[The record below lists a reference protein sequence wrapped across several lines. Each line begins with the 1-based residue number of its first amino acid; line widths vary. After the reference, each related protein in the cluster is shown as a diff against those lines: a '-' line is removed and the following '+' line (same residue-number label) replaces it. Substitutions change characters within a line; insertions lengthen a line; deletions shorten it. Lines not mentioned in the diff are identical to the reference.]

1 MKNIESAHSKAI
13 KEIDANSMSKKR
25 FGNMRSEFTLTR
37 DKVKEKMEELK
48 QEERNAALEH
58 EQIIQMEE
66 KWRKLNQLL
75 RENNIQSDQ
84 VPMPVPEIDDKEIA
98 ALKLEIDNLDKE
110 LKADEARY
118 LAMHKKMED
127 DLKNETAEADLVR
140 AKLREK
146 EQEIRISDMKIN
158 DLTRRMMVKPQL
170 VYEDKQKPQNKKKG
184 SATQYPNSLGSA
196 RKQFISSGT
205 IHNSFIKLKFYFRVR
220 WVKSD

>member
-1 MKNIESAHSKAI
+1 
-13 KEIDANSMSKKR
+13 
-25 FGNMRSEFTLTR
+25 
-37 DKVKEKMEELK
+37 MEELR
-48 QEERNAALEH
+48 QEERNVALEH

-75 RENNIQSDQ
+75 RENNSQSDQ

-110 LKADEARY
+110 LKADEPRY
-118 LAMHKKMED
+118 LATNKKNYVKHFLDYEKIFILIIITFVIILKFLMLFFNRMHKKMED

-158 DLTRRMMVKPQL
+158 DLTRRMMVKPQID
-170 VYEDKQKPQNKKKG
+170 EDKQKPQNKKKG
-184 SATQYPNSLGSA
+184 SATQYPNSLSSA

-205 IHNSFIKLKFYFRVR
+205 IYNSFI
-220 WVKSD
+220 

>member
-1 MKNIESAHSKAI
+1 M
-13 KEIDANSMSKKR
+13 D
-25 FGNMRSEFTLTR
+25 
-37 DKVKEKMEELK
+37 ELR
-48 QEERNAALEH
+48 QEERNVALEH

-75 RENNIQSDQ
+75 RENNSQSDQ

-110 LKADEARY
+110 LKADEPRY
-118 LAMHKKMED
+118 LATNKKNYVKHFLDYDKIFILIIITFVIILKFLMLFFNRMHKKMED

-158 DLTRRMMVKPQL
+158 DLTRRMMVKPQID
-170 VYEDKQKPQNKKKG
+170 EDKQKPQNKKKG
-184 SATQYPNSLGSA
+184 SATQYPNSLSSA

-205 IHNSFIKLKFYFRVR
+205 IHNSFI
-220 WVKSD
+220 